1 LGTLRPL
8 RKVNPKDANE
18 GSNAE
23 FAEVTQRKKRRGK
36 TRTLRTDPS
45 ILSGQA
51 GEARTQDP
59 YARTAYGALSIL
71 ELERV
76 RHTGVGNLRPTLTK
90 KRGCAPATP
99 IPFVMVVSA
108 NREILRCSGLLDEV
122 S

>member
-1 LGTLRPL
+1 MGTLRPL

-90 KRGCAPATP
+90 KTRMRTRYSHPIRHGGFGQPGNPA
-99 IPFVMVVSA
+99 
-108 NREILRCSGLLDEV
+108 LLWFIG
-122 S
+122 